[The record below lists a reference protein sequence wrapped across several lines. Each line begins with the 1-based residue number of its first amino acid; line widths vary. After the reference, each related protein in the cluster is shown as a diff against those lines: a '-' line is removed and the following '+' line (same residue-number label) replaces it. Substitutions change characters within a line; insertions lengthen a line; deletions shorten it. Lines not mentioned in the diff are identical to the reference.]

1 MFRVREKITADKR
14 DGLRG
19 QSPSTIG
26 EDLVIIGNVTSRG
39 EVHVNGRIHGDIHCA
54 SLVFA
59 EGSHLEG
66 SAIAEDVIVRGRV
79 IGSVRAL
86 RVTLRSGCHVEGDI
100 VHQNLVIEQGAYFGG
115 KSLRSMDPMT
125 HPPLGVD
132 KGAQLEGPALRNNAK
147 PRVRQKKESPHEG
160 KLESKAD
167 KPTDETFSLS
177 RRLAFEAK
185 VRK

>member
-19 QSPSTIG
+19 QNPSTIG

-39 EVHVNGRIHGDIHCA
+39 EVHVNGRIHGDVHCA

-115 KSLRSMDPMT
+115 KSLRSTDPMT
-125 HPPLGVD
+125 HPRRGVD

-147 PRVRQKKESPHEG
+147 PQSQAKERITPRG
-160 KLESKAD
+160 
-167 KPTDETFSLS
+167 ETGI
-177 RRLAFEAK
+177 
-185 VRK
+185 